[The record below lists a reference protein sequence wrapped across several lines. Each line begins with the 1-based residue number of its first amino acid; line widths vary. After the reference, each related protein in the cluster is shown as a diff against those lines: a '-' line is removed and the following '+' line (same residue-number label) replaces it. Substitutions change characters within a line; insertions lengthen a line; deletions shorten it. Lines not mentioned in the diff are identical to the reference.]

1 MLLFAVVPKK
11 LDYFSSV
18 SVNHDSGVLRNTDD
32 FSYKNNL
39 NIMRYVF
46 QNNFNLNLS
55 KSSKLSLNLNV
66 QLRDYSG
73 PTSNTSD
80 LFGMVMESN
89 PVDFPV
95 RFPDDPNVSYIRWVE
110 NPVVNI
116 IVASVIHTLKWQE
129 DISHNLKVQLWP
141 T

>member
-1 MLLFAVVPKK
+1 MNCSVAGLWIKIINVTIRRWFQK

-46 QNNFNLNLS
+46 KNNFNLNLS

-73 PTSNTSD
+73 PTSKN
-80 LFGMVMESN
+80 
-89 PVDFPV
+89 
-95 RFPDDPNVSYIRWVE
+95 
-110 NPVVNI
+110 
-116 IVASVIHTLKWQE
+116 
-129 DISHNLKVQLWP
+129 
-141 T
+141 

>member
-1 MLLFAVVPKK
+1 
-11 LDYFSSV
+11 
-18 SVNHDSGVLRNTDD
+18 
-32 FSYKNNL
+32 
-39 NIMRYVF
+39 MRYVF

-73 PTSNTSD
+73 PTSKTSD

-95 RFPDDPNVSYIRWVE
+95 RFPDDPNVDYIRWGGKSGGKYNSGFR
-110 NPVVNI
+110 NPY
-116 IVASVIHTLKWQE
+116 AEWQE
-129 DISHNLKVQLWP
+129 DISHNLKVRLWL